1 MSTSS
6 HTPVGEPNAS
16 SPAAGSGAVNPAPQ
30 GYAGSPYGVP
40 APVAMPKLPGRGGA
54 VTTIILGIVLM
65 IIVAPLVV
73 LAMVISGATGAPGQS
88 VEGGTKENGDIVTVT
103 ADGHYMVGGTGGKEP
118 ECSLIGRDDEVY
130 KLEPYDGHDDAYLAS
145 DVPAGEYKLDCDG
158 ISASESITGYNTTPE
173 VMTKVV
179 FAPLLWGSGVG
190 VAGLVVLIVGIV
202 LLVKVNGKRRR
213 MTQEAMM
220 SAVR

>member
-1 MSTSS
+1 
-6 HTPVGEPNAS
+6 
-16 SPAAGSGAVNPAPQ
+16 
-30 GYAGSPYGVP
+30 
-40 APVAMPKLPGRGGA
+40 
-54 VTTIILGIVLM
+54 
-65 IIVAPLVV
+65 
-73 LAMVISGATGAPGQS
+73 MVISGATGAPGQS

-103 ADGHYMVGGTGGKEP
+103 ADGHYMVWGTGGKDP

>member
-6 HTPVGEPNAS
+6 HPPLGEPNAS
-16 SPAAGSGAVNPAPQ
+16 SPATGPSAVNPAPQ
-30 GYAGSPYGVP
+30 GYAGSPYGAP

-54 VTTIILGIVLM
+54 VTMIILGIVLM
-65 IIVAPLVV
+65 IIVAPIVV
-73 LAMVISGATGAPGQS
+73 LAMVITSASGAPGQS

-103 ADGHYMVGGTGGKEP
+103 ADGHYMVWGTGGK
-118 ECSLIGRDDEVY
+118 
-130 KLEPYDGHDDAYLAS
+130 EPYDGHDDAYVAS
-145 DVPAGEYKLDCDG
+145 DVPAGDYKLDCDG

-190 VAGLVVLIVGIV
+190 VTGLIVLIVGIV

-213 MTQEAMM
+213 ITQEAMM